1 MIQIEPLVILT
12 ILLVWVGAVV
22 VWLVGDKNEI
32 VQHGVA
38 VVFSITAAISSIAML
53 FVYKSGTILSFPV
66 GTAFGDFSFVTD
78 GLGLF
83 LAIVATVIGC
93 LAIIFSVDYMKGSPQ
108 LGRYYSFVL
117 FFIGSMVGLVL
128 TSNLFL
134 MFLFW
139 EITALCSYALISFYN
154 DDPKAVA
161 GGMKALIIT
170 QVGGLGLLLGA
181 ALLYAY
187 SGSFD
192 INLFISN
199 PNLFPS
205 QILSVMGFGF
215 LIAAAAKSAQFPF
228 QTWLPDA
235 MEAPSPISA
244 LIHAAT
250 MVNAGVYLLAR
261 FFPAF
266 KDVPGWTMSVMI
278 VGMLSAL
285 MAALMALVAN
295 DLKRVLAY
303 STVSQ
308 LGYMVYAVGAG
319 GILASQFHL
328 FSHSV
333 FKALLFLAAGAV
345 IHSVGTRDMR
355 EMGGLGKKL
364 PFARVVFIIGSLALA
379 GIPILNGFWSKE
391 LILEAGLEHGNPIWI
406 YVVMLI
412 VAGLTALYTS
422 RTVWMVF
429 YGEKNDDLHVHPL
442 GRNMK
447 IALVPLAFG
456 ALTTW
461 LLIGPFSKMMSSTLP
476 VHTIHDL
483 TLVEMFQN
491 VILNPA
497 TWIAVAII
505 ILGIMT
511 WFGRESLMGIQPLF
525 KPLMNAAQ
533 ASFGFESI
541 NKFIVT
547 SSNYLGEK
555 LRTTQ
560 TGKLSWNIL
569 YMLIGLVVV
578 FAALLIGA

>member
-38 VVFSITAAISSIAML
+38 VIFSITSAISSIAML